1 MLALAR
7 HGQGLALHHDRLA
20 TPSHVSESPAS
31 SGRLAE
37 DQSIFHFC
45 EGNLNF
51 STAHSEDDEYFH
63 KRKLSRDP
71 MSHRIIE
78 KRRRDRMNN
87 CLADLSRLIP
97 AEYLKKGRGRVE
109 KTEII
114 EMAIKHMQYLQSRA
128 NLAAGIECG
137 GAEGPAAGLP
147 GDLRVTKCEQ
157 SQSPVSDR
165 AEATSL
171 PENASTPPTPPPA
184 DAALRPVVRPI
195 VTEHYRLGYQECL
208 SEAMH
213 FLVEV
218 EGYFAG
224 DSLCVKL
231 ISHLQKHCDKIVKG
245 DRLNVPRT
253 RQPGEA
259 TSSSG
264 SSSSYGAT
272 GNGNGASS
280 GDSGV
285 VVASKGPGPPSS
297 SPHDAAARVHPA
309 QLQQLPQHPHPHSY
323 PHGLAASHLRDIL
336 CASPPSPQYHHPLAH
351 HGLPQHYD
359 PCTDAD
365 GLGGHDPH
373 DGGPH
378 PDPNHHY
385 ADPHHQHNSYKFK
398 NTIQQRFSEEHGNGS
413 SNSGLLK
420 RRRTMTRSPPPSP
433 PSPSPP
439 AASAA
444 TPSASASAS
453 HPSQPSSQHTVAS
466 VPIFVLHARG
476 AFYIPLSVSYEV
488 LAPYLDVDL
497 FSDPGSGRSARSA
510 RSDAIAAAEACATM
524 TQVPPGVVL
533 HPVTISVNF
542 QQYVKQQPLPAQSQG
557 PRPHPAPHP
566 ALVHAAHALVAH
578 PPPQTSPTPT
588 PAHALQPWSAGL
600 GHARTDAVGFV
611 PASPWELSARH

>member
-1 MLALAR
+1 MV
-7 HGQGLALHHDRLA
+7 
-20 TPSHVSESPAS
+20 TESPPPQE
-31 SGRLAE
+31 RLPLLPRPAPHPRSHHHHLDLDLRHDME
-37 DQSIFHFC
+37 PVLRHAALRRPMPLPLQMSARR
-45 EGNLNF
+45 EPRE
-51 STAHSEDDEYFH
+51 TRERE
-63 KRKLSRDP
+63 DP

-413 SNSGLLK
+413 SN
-420 RRRTMTRSPPPSP
+420 T
-433 PSPSPP
+433 
-439 AASAA
+439 AAA

-497 FSDPGSGRSARSA
+497 FSDPGSGRSA
-510 RSDAIAAAEACATM
+510 CATM

-566 ALVHAAHALVAH
+566 AL
-578 PPPQTSPTPT
+578 